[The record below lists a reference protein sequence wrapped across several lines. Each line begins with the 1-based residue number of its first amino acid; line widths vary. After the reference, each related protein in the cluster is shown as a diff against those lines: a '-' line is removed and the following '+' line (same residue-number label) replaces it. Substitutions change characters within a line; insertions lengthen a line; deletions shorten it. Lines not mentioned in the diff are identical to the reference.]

1 MENKP
6 RKAIFAGSFDPI
18 TNGHLDIICRASKLF
33 DELQIGVLN
42 NPNKKGLFS
51 FDERV
56 KLIEK
61 STSHLNNIKVVTFDG
76 LLINYCQENGIGALV
91 RGVRSGAD
99 VDYELQMA
107 HMNRELNPDIE
118 TIILPSCTKYSFISS
133 SLIKEVL
140 LFDADIKNLVPKIV
154 LEELK
159 KKTSGGNWYMKI
171 DLEMIELFEQLEDI
185 FRSASTIPFSHKC
198 TVDKD
203 EVLAI
208 INDIRTLIPEEVTQ
222 AVWINK
228 ERNKIISQAKQDAT
242 NIVEQAKK
250 EAERI
255 QQEYQDNIEELKK
268 NSEDVVKA
276 YVESSEPVVQADQR
290 AKDIV
295 DRAERIANEIRIG
308 SIEYAEDVLSSVE
321 YNLREILEEVKR
333 DKAELRPKK

>member
-107 HMNRELNPDIE
+107 HMNRELNPDID

-159 KKTSGGNWYMKI
+159 KKTSGGN
-171 DLEMIELFEQLEDI
+171 
-185 FRSASTIPFSHKC
+185 
-198 TVDKD
+198 
-203 EVLAI
+203 
-208 INDIRTLIPEEVTQ
+208 
-222 AVWINK
+222 
-228 ERNKIISQAKQDAT
+228 
-242 NIVEQAKK
+242 
-250 EAERI
+250 
-255 QQEYQDNIEELKK
+255 
-268 NSEDVVKA
+268 
-276 YVESSEPVVQADQR
+276 
-290 AKDIV
+290 
-295 DRAERIANEIRIG
+295 
-308 SIEYAEDVLSSVE
+308 
-321 YNLREILEEVKR
+321 
-333 DKAELRPKK
+333 

>member
-61 STSHLNNIKVVTFDG
+61 STSHLNN
-76 LLINYCQENGIGALV
+76 
-91 RGVRSGAD
+91 
-99 VDYELQMA
+99 
-107 HMNRELNPDIE
+107 NPDIE

-159 KKTSGGNWYMKI
+159 KKTSGGN
-171 DLEMIELFEQLEDI
+171 
-185 FRSASTIPFSHKC
+185 
-198 TVDKD
+198 
-203 EVLAI
+203 
-208 INDIRTLIPEEVTQ
+208 
-222 AVWINK
+222 
-228 ERNKIISQAKQDAT
+228 
-242 NIVEQAKK
+242 
-250 EAERI
+250 
-255 QQEYQDNIEELKK
+255 
-268 NSEDVVKA
+268 
-276 YVESSEPVVQADQR
+276 
-290 AKDIV
+290 
-295 DRAERIANEIRIG
+295 
-308 SIEYAEDVLSSVE
+308 
-321 YNLREILEEVKR
+321 
-333 DKAELRPKK
+333 